1 MCHTR
6 QPMPKAG
13 AWPTRLINDDLTTEE
28 SEVVPLLVIDGEQG
42 FVHEQLKAMTL
53 LWRQRRYVFAN

>member
-1 MCHTR
+1 
-6 QPMPKAG
+6 MPKAG

>member
-42 FVHEQLKAMTL
+42 FVHEQLKAMMP
-53 LWRQRRYVFAN
+53 LWRERRCLFAN